1 MIHFVKKTDWMCHTY
16 FRIFGGTERFKGSG
30 GAGKG
35 RSRGV
40 QEKKVENEFS
50 KHLKEKQPIL
60 SM

>member
-1 MIHFVKKTDWMCHTY
+1 MCHTY
-16 FRIFGGTERFKGSG
+16 FRIFGGIERFKGSG

-35 RSRGV
+35 RSSGV
-40 QEKKVENEFS
+40 QERKVENKFS

>member
-1 MIHFVKKTDWMCHTY
+1 MIPFVEKTDLMCHAY
-16 FRIFGGTERFKGSG
+16 FRIFGGTERFKVSG

-40 QEKKVENEFS
+40 QERKVENKFS

-60 SM
+60 NM